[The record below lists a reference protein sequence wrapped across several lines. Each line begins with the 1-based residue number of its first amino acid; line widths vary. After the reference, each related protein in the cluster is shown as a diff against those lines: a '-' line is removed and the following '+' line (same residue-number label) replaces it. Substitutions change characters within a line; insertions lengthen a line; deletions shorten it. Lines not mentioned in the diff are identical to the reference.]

1 MSDRRPQ
8 LVVIG
13 GPNGA
18 GKSTVAPSLLRDRF
32 GLTDFLNSDDIA
44 RGLSLSPEAAAFE
57 AGRILLRRLTD
68 LAERR
73 ASFGFEST
81 LAGQRH
87 HRRIK
92 QLKGAGYNYEFHLV
106 FLWLRSP
113 ELAVERVRQRVRAGG
128 HHVPEADVRR
138 RYRSGLNNFFMH
150 YRALADTWMVYDT
163 SVYNSPVTVAVGEG
177 KDSAQVLDEERW
189 GRFCG
194 GQDEQGA

>member
-1 MSDRRPQ
+1 MMGDRRPQ

-44 RGLSLSPEAAAFE
+44 RGLSLNPESAAFE
-57 AGRILLRRLTD
+57 AGRIFLRRFD
-68 LAERR
+68 ELASRR

-81 LAGQRH
+81 LAGRH
-87 HRRIK
+87 RHRRVE
-92 QLKGAGYNYEFHLV
+92 QLKGAEYNYEFHLV

-138 RYRSGLNNFFMH
+138 RYRGGLNNFFRH
-150 YRALADTWMVYDT
+150 YRALADSWLVYDT
-163 SVYNSPVTVAVGEG
+163 SVHNSPATLAVGEG
-177 KDSAQVLDEERW
+177 VHSTQVLDEEGWRL
-189 GRFCG
+189 FC
-194 GQDEQGA
+194 ESTE